1 MKQYL
6 NLVQDIFDNGSWQEN
21 RTGIRTLSMPGAMM
35 KFDLQ
40 EGFPAVTTKKLA
52 FKSAVGELVGFLR
65 AYRSAAD
72 FRALGCK
79 VWDQNANE
87 NAQWLANPY
96 RLQDNDLGSVYGV
109 QWRQWPAY
117 KVIDLSQPQ
126 SAAQVADALSR
137 GYQQIGTV
145 EDVGESGKTTSA
157 LLYKAIDQLRQCLD
171 TIMTD
176 PGNRRI
182 LFHGWNWAQL
192 EEMALPPCHLL
203 YQFLVNPSKR
213 EISMC
218 LYIRSN
224 DVGLGTPF
232 NLTEGAALLH
242 LVGRLTGYTPR
253 WFTYFIGDAH
263 IYENHVDM
271 LQEQL
276 RREPFPAPKLV
287 LSDRIPDY
295 AVTGKYEPEWLEK
308 VEPSDFWLE
317 GYEHHA
323 PLTAPMAV

>member
-6 NLVQDIFDNGSWQEN
+6 DLVRLILETGSWQEN
-21 RTGIRTLSMPGAMM
+21 RTGIRTLSIPGAMM
-35 KFDLQ
+35 RFDLQ
-40 EGFPAVTTKKLA
+40 EGFPAITTRKLA
-52 FKSAVGELVGFLR
+52 FKSAIGELVGFLR
-65 AYRSAAD
+65 ASRSAAE

-96 RLQDNDLGSVYGV
+96 RLGEDDLGEVYGR

-117 KVIDLSQPQ
+117 KVLDAGN
-126 SAAQVADALSR
+126 AAQIDDALSR
-137 GYQQIGTV
+137 GYRAVTRFV
-145 EDVGESGKTTSA
+145 EGGEDKV
-157 LLYKAIDQLRQCLD
+157 LLYKAVDQLRQCLD
-171 TIMTD
+171 TIVSNPTD
-176 PGNRRI
+176 RRI

-192 EEMALPPCHLL
+192 DEMALPPCHLL
-203 YQFLVNPSKR
+203 YQFMPNVARR
-213 EISMC
+213 EISLC

-224 DVGLGTPF
+224 DVGLGTGF

-242 LVGRLTGYTPR
+242 LVGRLTGYAPR

-263 IYENHVDM
+263 IYESHLDM
-271 LQEQL
+271 LAEQL
-276 RREPFPAPKLV
+276 KREPYPAPQLV

-295 AVTGKYEPEWLEK
+295 SITGKYEPEWLER
-308 VEPSDFWLE
+308 VEPGDFSLTN
-317 GYEHHA
+317 YQHHP

>member
-6 NLVQDIFDNGSWQEN
+6 DLVRDILENGSWQEN
-21 RTGIRTLSMPGAMM
+21 RTGIRTKSVHGAMM
-35 KFDLQ
+35 KFDLAQ
-40 EGFPAVTTKKLA
+40 GFPAVTTKKLA
-52 FKSAVGELVGFLR
+52 FKSAIGEMVGFLR
-65 AYRSAAD
+65 ANRSAAG
-72 FRALGCK
+72 FRQLGCK

-87 NAQWLANPY
+87 NQAWLANPY
-96 RLQDNDLGSVYGV
+96 RLEEDDLGPVYGV

-117 KVIDLSQPQ
+117 KLIDLQQPQ
-126 SAAQVADALSR
+126 SRAQIQDALSR
-137 GYQQIGTV
+137 GYQEIGTLNT
-145 EDVGESGKTTSA
+145 GPESSPGV
-157 LLYKAIDQLRQCLD
+157 LLYKAVDQLRQCLD
-171 TIMTD
+171 TLIHD
-176 PGNRRI
+176 PGSRRI

-203 YQFLVNPSKR
+203 YQFLVNQATR
-213 EISMC
+213 ELSLC

-242 LVGRLTGYTPR
+242 LLGRLTGYKPR

-263 IYENHVDM
+263 IYENHTEM

-276 RREPFPAPKLV
+276 RREPLSSPRLV

-308 VEPSDFWLE
+308 IEPTDFRLE
-317 GYEHHA
+317 GYEHH
-323 PLTAPMAV
+323 PHLTAPMAV